1 MDDLFIVFVVLLTL
15 LTLIS
20 ALGGS
25 IYDAE
30 SFAAPTYVS
39 GKTKMSKHHAAGG
52 MRTGKELYE
61 DPDPIAVPMAD
72 TMTMPDDYN
81 PTMPPDDSVDAMPIE
96 TMMNADPMPDVTMP
110 PMEENWEED
119 AAYMAETMPDA
130 MPDIMP
136 DDMPEMPDMP
146 NYGEDDEYAMDMPT
160 MPPTEDFVVE
170 GFDGDMYAAF

>member
-30 SFAAPTYVS
+30 TFAAPTYVS

-52 MRTGKELYE
+52 MRTGKERYE
-61 DPDPIAVPMAD
+61 DPVAEPMAD
-72 TMTMPDDYN
+72 TMNLPDDPMPTMDPDYTMDTMPSMEEDTMPDIT
-81 PTMPPDDSVDAMPIE
+81 TMPPVEE
-96 TMMNADPMPDVTMP
+96 T
-110 PMEENWEED
+110 WEED
-119 AAYMAETMPDA
+119 PAYMGNTLPDMADA
-130 MPDIMP
+130 MPDMMP
-136 DDMPEMPDMP
+136 DTMPTMPTT
-146 NYGEDDEYAMDMPT
+146 DDDVPVVDMPT
-160 MPPTEDFVVE
+160 MPPAEEFVVE